1 MICSNCG
8 NKNEEKSRFC
18 VKCGSKLIGD
28 EVSSKEEG
36 NVEGVING
44 QTSMDSVKPIS
55 GQESKKK
62 NPKTIAAIIISIVAI
77 IAIFMGVKDYKSKN
91 VSKKVI
97 KEDFIGSIVN
107 VGAMKIEVNKDNLKS
122 VKLGEKVI
130 SREFGIRT
138 YENTGAIVLKDD
150 KYEIQLP
157 IEVTYIYYGI
167 NNDWILGTNS
177 INSHSENVQ
186 VEIKEK
192 ATEDIIKKAFVGV
205 EVDGVEI
212 TEEVANGLVI
222 DSMEEDQYGTVINA
236 YSTLENKGNFVNQ
249 QMNLTSKIIFD
260 GKEWTFDDTKSGSSE
275 KNIVV
280 NEPSGELSTDE
291 IKKDLLMLVEDKK
304 FVGYMGFKSISVLLD
319 DISNIKDLKVDS
331 VNGDSY
337 IITANVDGKSDNL
350 MFDGNIKI
358 TVSKKGYADSA
369 INFNKVS
376 VDNPTEDQ
384 VKELVAGEKL
394 NVWIDKKSNYHL
406 ITDNDKETFK
416 INEVINDKSETF
428 VKHVYGNMTYTEKGN
443 TITSDLIYIKMTYD
457 TSGKKWKISKM
468 VSSTDTSFNR
478 YYSKDVINK

>member
-8 NKNEEKSRFC
+8 NKNEESAKFC
-18 VKCGSKLIGD
+18 VKCGTKLIGD
-28 EVSSKEEG
+28 EVRSKVEKD
-36 NVEGVING
+36 NVEEVING
-44 QTSMDSVKPIS
+44 QPSIGSVKPIPV
-55 GQESKKK
+55 QRSKKK
-62 NPKTIAAIIISIVAI
+62 NSKTIAVIISIVAI

-97 KEDFIGSIVN
+97 KEDFIGRTVN
-107 VGAMKIEVNKDNLKS
+107 IGAMKIEVNKDNLKS
-122 VKLGEKVI
+122 VKLGEKVVNT
-130 SREFGIRT
+130 EFNVRT
-138 YENTGAIVLKDD
+138 YYNTGTIVLKDE

-157 IEVTYIYYGI
+157 IEIAYIY
-167 NNDWILGTNS
+167 DGTNNEWMLAS
-177 INSHSENVQ
+177 NTINSGSEDVQ

-205 EVDGVEI
+205 EVNGVEI

-222 DSMEEDQYGTVINA
+222 DSMEEEQYGTVINA
-236 YSTLENKGNFVNQ
+236 YSTLENKGNFVTQ
-249 QMNLTSKIIFD
+249 QMNLKSKIIFD
-260 GKEWTFDDTKSGSSE
+260 GKEWTFDDVRSGSSE
-275 KNIVV
+275 KSVTVIQ
-280 NEPSGELSTDE
+280 PSAELSTDE
-291 IKKDLLMLVEDKK
+291 IKKDLLILVEDNK

-394 NVWIDKKSNYHL
+394 NVWIDKKSSYHL

-428 VKHVYGNMTYTEKGN
+428 VKHVYANMTYTEKGN

-457 TSGKKWKISKM
+457 TSGRKWKISRM
-468 VSSTDTSFNR
+468 VSSTDTSFER
-478 YYSKDVINK
+478 YYGKEVINN